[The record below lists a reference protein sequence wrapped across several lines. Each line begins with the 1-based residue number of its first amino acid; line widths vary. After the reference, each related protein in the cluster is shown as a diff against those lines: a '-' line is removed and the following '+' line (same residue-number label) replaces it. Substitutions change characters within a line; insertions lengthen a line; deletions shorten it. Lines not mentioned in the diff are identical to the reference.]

1 MKRSKRMHDPQWLS
15 VMTGQRMGMCTNC
28 SQWWLAPRKFRFKQI
43 MQANCLRA
51 PPSRRQWTCLPPPL
65 VNVFS
70 NSCVINPAQGEPG
83 TCMKKLLHMLH
94 VKIVIF
100 PHQILGLASEMV
112 NFYGLAGENSCY
124 ICEKMFHMLHM
135 LQTMLHD
142 LHVIFPYQ
150 IPGLAGE
157 MVSLLN
163 FYGLAGENICYICY
177 VCVTY
182 VTYVKRF
189 KRMLH
194 MLHVIFPNQIPGL
207 AGEMVNFYGLAGE
220 NPVKIHVTFVNVTF
234 VKNVTR
240 HIMSYLHIK
249 SLDWSVNF
257 YGLAGDVIM
266 INYESY
272 FLFFCIC
279 TVHGGGVHNTIKT
292 WKNSGIVYC
301 WGGAYW
307 VSNTLLR
314 G

>member
-1 MKRSKRMHDPQWLS
+1 M
-15 VMTGQRMGMCTNC
+15 
-28 SQWWLAPRKFRFKQI
+28 
-43 MQANCLRA
+43 
-51 PPSRRQWTCLPPPL
+51 
-65 VNVFS
+65 NVFS

-83 TCMKKLLHMLH
+83 TCVKKLLHMLH

-100 PHQILGLASEMV
+100 PHQIPGLASEMV
-112 NFYGLAGENSCY
+112 
-124 ICEKMFHMLHM
+124 
-135 LQTMLHD
+135 
-142 LHVIFPYQ
+142 
-150 IPGLAGE
+150 
-157 MVSLLN
+157 N

-234 VKNVTR
+234 VKNVTC

-292 WKNSGIVYC
+292 
-301 WGGAYW
+301 
-307 VSNTLLR
+307 
-314 G
+314 